1 MGDTYEERINRIKT
15 TVNHQEPDKV
25 PILSMIGTYAV
36 HYAGGTIKEMEDHPE
51 KEIEYYCEPHKK
63 LYSDAAYTAG
73 CVFDAK
79 SAACIGSASHFI
91 SEDGGTVQHKE
102 ITPMEANE
110 YSELIADPEGYI
122 FNVMLPRR
130 AKKLAGTTEEK
141 YAAIK
146 ALVDHWKVKGMV
158 QGQLAEKLKTDYQLP
173 IITGSFAYP
182 PLDYIFD
189 YLRGFKGISL
199 DMRRNK
205 EELVAACDA
214 LQGMADK
221 FLGIT
226 EDTTS
231 VPDFP
236 FFATMMHIPT
246 FISPKQFEKFFVP
259 TYEKLIYRIHERGGK
274 LIMFLE
280 GEWEPKY
287 DWLNS
292 LPKNFAIGIVE
303 GDDIFEA
310 KKRVGDN
317 ITIAGGMPLQMLKLG
332 KKEECIDY
340 AKKLVDEL
348 APGGGYIFTSSRE
361 LLSKGDVNPENLI
374 ETYHFVHEYGV
385 YK

>member
-1 MGDTYEERINRIKT
+1 MGDTYQERINRIKT
-15 TVNHQEPDKV
+15 TVNHEEPDKV
-25 PILSMIGTYAV
+25 PILSMIGTWAV
-36 HYAGGTIKEMEDHPE
+36 HYSNGTIQEMADHPQ
-51 KEIEYYCEPHKK
+51 KEIDYYCEPHKK
-63 LYSDAAYTAG
+63 LYSDATYTAG

-79 SAACIGSASHFI
+79 SAQCLGSESHFI
-91 SEDGGTVQHKE
+91 SSDGATVQHRE
-102 ITPMEANE
+102 ITPMEASE
-110 YSELIADPEGYI
+110 YPELIADPEAYI
-122 FNVMLPRR
+122 FNKMLPRK
-130 AKKLAGTTEEK
+130 AKKLAGSDAEK

-146 ALVDHWKVKGMV
+146 ALVDHWKVKGMI
-158 QGQLAEKLKTDYQLP
+158 QGQLVEKLKNDFELP
-173 IITGSFAYP
+173 VITGGFAYP

-189 YLRGFKGISL
+189 YLRGFQGVSL
-199 DMRRNK
+199 DMRRN
-205 EELVAACDA
+205 EDDLVKACEA
-214 LQGMADK
+214 MQGMADT

-226 EDTTS
+226 EDMKE

-246 FISPKQFEKFFVP
+246 FISPKQFEKFFLP
-259 TYEKLIYRIHERGGK
+259 TYEKMVYRIHERGGK

-280 GEWEPKY
+280 GKWKQKY

-292 LPKNFAIGIVE
+292 LPKNFAVGIIE

-310 KKRVGDN
+310 KKCVGDN
-317 ITIAGGMPLQMLKLG
+317 ITLAGGMPLEMLKLST
-332 KKEECIDY
+332 KEACIDY

-374 ETYHFVHEYGV
+374 ETYRFVHEYGI

>member
-1 MGDTYEERINRIKT
+1 MGDTYQERINRIKT
-15 TVNHQEPDKV
+15 TVNHQEADKV

-36 HYAGGTIKEMEDHPE
+36 HYAGGTIQEMADHPE

-79 SAACIGSASHFI
+79 SAACLGSESHFI
-91 SEDGGTVQHKE
+91 SVDGATVQHKE

-122 FNVMLPRR
+122 YNKMLPRK
-130 AKKLAGTTEEK
+130 AKKLAGTTAEK

-146 ALVDHWKVKGMV
+146 DFVDHWKVKGMV
-158 QGQLAEKLKTDYQLP
+158 QGQLAEKLKNDYQLP
-173 IITGSFAYP
+173 IITGSAAYP

-189 YLRGFKGISL
+189 YLRGFKGISM
-199 DMRRNK
+199 DMRRNQDD
-205 EELVAACDA
+205 LVAACEA

-221 FLGIT
+221 LLGIKEET
-226 EDTTS
+226 PT

-236 FFATMMHIPT
+236 FFTTMMHIPT

-259 TYEKLIYRIHERGGK
+259 TYEKMIYRIHERGGK

-280 GEWEPKY
+280 GEWASKY

-292 LPKNFAIGIVE
+292 LPKNFAVGIVE

-374 ETYHFVHEYGV
+374 ETYNFVHEYGV